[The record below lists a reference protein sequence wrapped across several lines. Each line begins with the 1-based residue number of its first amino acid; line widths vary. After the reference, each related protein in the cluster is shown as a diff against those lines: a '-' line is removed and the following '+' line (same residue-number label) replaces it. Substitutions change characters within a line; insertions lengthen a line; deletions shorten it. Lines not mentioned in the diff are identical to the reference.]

1 MKRKQTPKV
10 SGTKKARALPDLNN
24 KVDPERKDTKLE
36 QHILNFSKLSQKR
49 SQSDIFANALSL
61 SFLHNDE
68 KDENG
73 DKNIQESIEYFSS
86 FLEEKSDDVSSITK
100 THVASLI
107 FPWVINSLI
116 QKQDNASLTTW
127 TAFTICL
134 EILLCGNYNPIS
146 NDNETL
152 DTTLQ
157 NILEESSAGKL
168 LKSRVDTSA
177 KEIVSGVLSQG
188 TMNKLVSCFLRVTFA
203 PSHDGPEHK
212 VVRMAGKCFGLI
224 VTSEFYRPTVDYVC
238 NTIIP
243 MIDELVADK
252 NDLNPN
258 QAAII
263 YLSVQ
268 LVIVLQRKGRAT
280 NPKKTFQ
287 LVSTPKTLSYLAKFT
302 HLQVSGAHDFSI
314 ASVVKD
320 LIGFAL
326 FDEFHMDDFR
336 SMNLEIPIFE
346 KGVQR
351 KGSVERK
358 GKKALK
364 DLKKKGNSQ
373 VHASY
378 QQALFSSLVGLLG
391 EPSNC
396 KAVALFIP
404 LLVEGFICQSL
415 ETDKNSAKKKSRID
429 LTAKIQF
436 RFWSTLVFPMLEI
449 VKQDKVVDPTRLALI
464 QSLQQCSELLLKY
477 DVYLPSFEDP
487 KNEHLNYLVAIGEVI
502 LESAEKHVKDVA
514 FYAGTLRRLFSL
526 NHHIYHD
533 NISRL
538 IVCTSR
544 QTETAEDDE
553 SKDIVCIICSTYQ
566 KLRQLGHFVK
576 SILTCAN
583 DSQAFELGAQQG
595 TKTFVHDI
603 SFVRALTS
611 AIQNSPIGQ
620 TEEVW
625 GMIDQYIVDGVKENN
640 PATMVT
646 NSVDIFVILLKA
658 LRVGPFS
665 SKPIK
670 ELCERTMSTSVAALI
685 GIDVD
690 IDPGLASP
698 FNLSC
703 SLNSSGLYLW
713 GWIVH
718 VHNKCCFWLNEMPH
732 EKEAEAEEDSNMC
745 GRALVPRLMA
755 SINYA
760 LGSDAM
766 GGKSLE
772 ALQLLAC
779 HRLQQLHSSIF
790 QKQQLEDLTDSGHE
804 DNRKSKEMIEDASL
818 LVDFM
823 ISSAN
828 TRSGG
833 WKIVCENLSNW
844 IPYAKED
851 HVHSFLRWFFF
862 TISAHGDSAMYP
874 TGAVCVPGMDGE
886 ISSTT
891 FAEEVASATALLH
904 DASFYE
910 TPIVFDNI
918 TCVGYNCVSLLLFPD
933 SAQSPLSTGSDLEQI
948 LMNRT
953 VERPDLVLTNA
964 IGATN
969 ILKVLALI
977 LSTCDSLEGITSLFA
992 NVLRVHVFAAQVFD
1006 CGEKHT
1012 LEEYANG
1019 SRLIFYCRKVLSEIL
1034 NMMDHNCNLLGGK
1047 SVEMILTFVFR
1058 TNTTIIRCVGGEEDV
1073 IVSSSAALVSA
1084 MGVHCAS
1091 SEKINAWV
1099 PAIEKMVSHASDS
1112 SKDSTMLIKM
1122 LRPSMHVFLQVL
1134 ESASAGTLKST
1145 LKKIVRAV
1153 QPLKEYCLGV
1163 IHSNFSSNQVGMNLT
1178 DSADCMYFMAD
1189 AISMEHTL
1197 CEDGIHHAGTG
1208 PIEKVLR
1215 NIMDRLSRPEA
1226 CHDVGILYLFGTL
1239 IGKGCLPNTGTIEL
1253 MLRVQ
1258 GIVVEQCKATNL
1270 CIHPIISA
1278 SYAKILLE
1286 AKAEELAIL
1295 GNSLLQLIGESD
1307 GDDRISLI
1315 AANLHCV
1322 RVMANVVKG
1331 QAEREV
1337 LSIFGH
1343 KLLTISNDLIHPF
1356 GRQSQLS
1363 YDRWRNQVITA
1374 QGFMTTIIAKND
1386 LISLKGSDVS
1396 NILLSINTLL
1406 ASQIPTEHP
1415 RIDNI
1420 MYSTSCAI
1428 IISLLK
1434 HYPKQLY
1441 GCASSLTS
1449 ALRCLLNHIM
1459 HIRNGEGMEMFEEFR
1474 KVCELL
1480 PEHKDIFKKHVMHL
1494 VLFYVDGMQ
1503 KIMDTSTKAQLEPSI
1518 FFLLDTLS
1526 EYETKQMNTLMRP
1539 AAKPLFQNVYR
1550 NYQKHQYKGQY

>member
-1 MKRKQTPKV
+1 MKRKQTSKL
-10 SGTKKARALPDLNN
+10 SGTKKARALPDLSK

-68 KDENG
+68 NDENG
-73 DKNIQESIEYFSS
+73 EKDMQESIEYFSS
-86 FLEEKSDDVSSITK
+86 FLQEQFDDVSAITK

-107 FPWVINSLI
+107 FPWVTNSLI

-127 TAFTICL
+127 KAFTICL
-134 EILLCGNYNPIS
+134 EILLCGNCNPIS
-146 NDNETL
+146 DDNETL
-152 DTTLQ
+152 DTALQ
-157 NILEESSAGKL
+157 NILEDSSAGKL
-168 LKSRVDTSA
+168 IKSRVDTSA

-203 PSHDGPEHK
+203 PSHDSNSPEHK

-252 NDLNPN
+252 NGLNPN
-258 QAAII
+258 QAAVIF
-263 YLSVQ
+263 LSVQ
-268 LVIVLQRKGRAT
+268 LLIVLQRKGRAT
-280 NPKKTFQ
+280 NPKKIFQ
-287 LVSTPKTLSYLAKFT
+287 LVSTPKTLSYLAKFI
-302 HLQVSGAHDFSI
+302 HLQVLGANIFSI
-314 ASVVKD
+314 LSVVKD

-336 SMNLEIPIFE
+336 SMNLEIPIFD
-346 KGVQR
+346 KG
-351 KGSVERK
+351 GSVERK

-364 DLKKKGNSQ
+364 DLKKKEDSLL
-373 VHASY
+373 HSSY
-378 QQALFSSLVGLLG
+378 QQVLFSSLVGLLG

-396 KAVALFIP
+396 KTVALLIP

-415 ETDKNSAKKKSRID
+415 ETDKNSTKKKSRID

-449 VKQDKVVDPTRLALI
+449 VKQDKIVDPTRLALI

-487 KNEHLNYLVAIGEVI
+487 KNEHLNYLVAIGEVM

-514 FYAGTLRRLFSL
+514 IYAGTLKSLFSL
-526 NHHIYHD
+526 NHHIYHES
-533 NISRL
+533 ISRL
-538 IVCTSR
+538 IMCTSR
-544 QTETAEDDE
+544 QTEAVKDDE
-553 SKDIVCIICSTYQ
+553 SKEIVCILCTTYQ
-566 KLRQLGHFVK
+566 KLRQMGHFVK
-576 SILTCAN
+576 SILVCAN
-583 DSQAFELGAQQG
+583 ASQAFELEAQQG
-595 TKTFVHDI
+595 TKTFVHDK
-603 SFVRALTS
+603 SFVRAMTS

-625 GMIDQYIVDGVKENN
+625 SMIDQYIVDGVKEKN

-658 LRVGPFS
+658 LRVGTFS
-665 SKPIK
+665 SKPIRDM
-670 ELCERTMSTSVAALI
+670 CERTMSTSVAALI
-685 GIDVD
+685 GIHAD
-690 IDPGLASP
+690 IDQGIASP

-703 SLNSSGLYLW
+703 SQNSSGLYLW

-732 EKEAEAEEDSNMC
+732 ERDAETEEDSNMC
-745 GRALVPRLMA
+745 GRALVPRLMD
-755 SINYA
+755 SITYA

-804 DNRKSKEMIEDASL
+804 DHRKSKDMIDEASL
-818 LVDFM
+818 LVNFI

-833 WKIVCENLSNW
+833 WKIVCENLSYW

-862 TISAHGDSAMYP
+862 TISARSASTVYP
-874 TGAVCVPGMDGE
+874 MVCVPGMDGG
-886 ISSTT
+886 ISPTT

-910 TPIVFDNI
+910 TSILFDNI
-918 TCVGYNCVSLLLFPD
+918 ASVGYNCVSLLLFPD
-933 SAQSPLSTGSDLEQI
+933 SAQFPLSSDSDFEQI

-953 VERPDLVLTNA
+953 MESPGLVLTNA
-964 IGATN
+964 TGATN

-977 LSTCDSLEGITSLFA
+977 LSTCDSLEGITALFA
-992 NVLRVHVFAAQVFD
+992 NVLRVHVVASQIFD
-1006 CGEKHT
+1006 CGAKYT
-1012 LEEYANG
+1012 LEEYVDG
-1019 SRLIFYCRKVLSEIL
+1019 TRLIFSCRKVLSEIL
-1034 NMMDHNCNLLGGK
+1034 NMIDHDCNLLGGK

-1058 TNTTIIRCVGGEEDV
+1058 TNTTIIRCVGVEEDG

-1084 MGVHCAS
+1084 MGVHCAK

-1099 PAIEKMVSHASDS
+1099 PAIEKMVGHAMDS
-1112 SKDSTMLIKM
+1112 SKDTIMLVKM
-1122 LRPSMHVFLQVL
+1122 LRPSLHVLLQEL

-1145 LKKIVRAV
+1145 LKKFVRAI
-1153 QPLKEYCLGV
+1153 QPLKEFCFEV
-1163 IHSNFSSNQVGMNLT
+1163 INSNPSLNEDSMNLT
-1178 DSADCMYFMAD
+1178 DLADCMYFIAD
-1189 AISMEHTL
+1189 AISIEHTL
-1197 CEDGIHHAGTG
+1197 CEEGIHHAFTG

-1215 NIMDRLSRPEA
+1215 NIMERLSRSEA
-1226 CHDVGILYLFGTL
+1226 CIDVGMLYLFGTL
-1239 IGKGCLPNTGTIEL
+1239 IGKDCVPNTGTVEL

-1270 CIHPIISA
+1270 CMHPIISA
-1278 SYAKILLE
+1278 SYAKILLK
-1286 AKAEELAIL
+1286 ANAEELTIL
-1295 GNSLLQLIGESD
+1295 ANRLLQLIGESD

-1315 AANLHCV
+1315 ATNLHCV
-1322 RVMANVVKG
+1322 RVMANIVKG
-1331 QAEREV
+1331 YAEREV
-1337 LSIFGH
+1337 LSIFVR
-1343 KLLTISNDLIHPF
+1343 KLLTISNDLIYPF
-1356 GRQSQLS
+1356 ARQSQLS
-1363 YDRWRNQVITA
+1363 YERWRNQVITA

-1406 ASQIPTEHP
+1406 ASSQIPTEHP

-1420 MYSTSCAI
+1420 MYSTSCTI

-1441 GCASSLTS
+1441 GCTPSLTS

-1459 HIRNGEGMEMFEEFR
+1459 HIRNDKGEELEMFEEFR

-1503 KIMDTSTKAQLEPSI
+1503 KTMDSSAKAQLEPSI
-1518 FFLLDTLS
+1518 YFLLDTLS

-1539 AAKPLFQNVYR
+1539 AAKPLFQNVYK